1 MRILIATTQVPF
13 TSGGA
18 EIHADQLRNALIAA
32 GHEAEIVS
40 VPFKWYPPE
49 RILDHILANR
59 LLDLSES
66 NGVSIDRMI
75 GLRFPAYLIP
85 HPNKVVWILHQFRT
99 AYDLWDTPYN
109 DLIHY
114 PNGLQIRE
122 AIRRADRQFIPEAK
136 AVFANS
142 RNVAKR
148 LRRFCGIESTPLYH
162 PPQNAEHFHVSEA
175 EDYLFY
181 PSRLDPLKRQALV
194 LEALALTHLPVR
206 VCFAGIPDA
215 PAYASELKDLAR
227 KKQVHHRVEWLGFV
241 SEEEKRRYYSRA
253 RAVVFPP
260 LDEDYGYVTLE
271 AMLSSKPVITCTDS
285 GGPLEFIRHEETG
298 LISEPTPSALADAFD
313 RIWDNPKTAKSWGE
327 AGRELYDSMDITWSN
342 VTERLLA

>member
-1 MRILIATTQVPF
+1 MRILIATVQVPF

-18 EIHADQLRNALIAA
+18 EIHAEQLRNALTSE

-49 RILDHILANR
+49 RILDHILAYR

-66 NGVSIDRMI
+66 NGSPVDRII
-75 GLRFPAYLIP
+75 GLKFPAYLIS
-85 HPNKVVWILHQFRT
+85 HPNKVLWILHQYRT

-122 AIRRADRQFIPEAK
+122 AIHKIDRELIPEAK

-142 RNVAKR
+142 RNVTNR
-148 LRRFCGIESTPLYH
+148 LKQFCNIESTPLYH
-162 PPQNAEHFHVSEA
+162 PPHNAEHFYVSEP
-175 EDYLFY
+175 EDYIFY
-181 PSRLDPLKRQALV
+181 PSRLCPLKRQSLV
-194 LEALALTHLPVR
+194 LEALALTRFPVR
-206 VCFAGIPDA
+206 VCFAGVPDA
-215 PAYASELKDLAR
+215 PEYISELKDFAHR
-227 KKQVHHRVEWLGFV
+227 KKVYHRVKWLGFI

-253 RAVVFPP
+253 KAVVFPP

-298 LISEPTPSALADAFD
+298 LIVESTPSALADAFD
-313 RIWDNPKTAKSWGE
+313 RIWGNPKIVKSWGE
-327 AGRELYDSMDITWSN
+327 AGRELYNSMNITWAN
-342 VTERLLA
+342 VTERLLT

>member
-1 MRILIATTQVPF
+1 MRILIATVQVPF

-18 EIHADQLRNALIAA
+18 ETHVEQLQKALISE
-32 GHEAEIVS
+32 GHGVEIVS

-66 NGVSIDRMI
+66 NGSPIDRLI
-75 GLRFPAYLIP
+75 GMRFPAYLIS
-85 HPNKVVWILHQFRT
+85 HANKVIWIMHQYRT

-114 PNGLQIRE
+114 PNGVQVRE
-122 AIRRADRQFIPEAK
+122 AIRCADCKLIPEAK

-142 RNVAKR
+142 HNVAKR
-148 LRRFCGIESTPLYH
+148 LREFCGIESTPLYH
-162 PPQNAEHFHVSEA
+162 PPQNAEHFYVSKA
-175 EDYLFY
+175 EDYIFY
-181 PSRLDPLKRQALV
+181 PSRLCPLKRQTLV
-194 LEALALTHLPVR
+194 MEALALTRLPVR
-206 VCFAGIPDA
+206 VCFSGVPDA
-215 PAYASELKDLAR
+215 PEYASELKEIANR
-227 KKQVHHRVEWLGFV
+227 KQVGQRVKWLGFI
-241 SEEEKRRYYSRA
+241 SEEEKRERYA
-253 RAVVFPP
+253 KAKAIVFPP
-260 LDEDYGYVTLE
+260 VDEDYGYVTLE

-285 GGPLEFIRHEETG
+285 GGPLEFVRHEETG

-313 RIWDNPKTAKSWGE
+313 RIWDNSKVAKSWGE
-327 AGRELYDSMDITWSN
+327 SGRELYDSMDITWSN

>member
-1 MRILIATTQVPF
+1 MRILIATIQVPF

-18 EIHADQLRNALIAA
+18 EIHAEQLRNALISE

-49 RILDHILANR
+49 RILDHILAYR

-66 NGVSIDRMI
+66 NGSPIDRMI
-75 GLRFPAYLIP
+75 GLRFPAYLIS
-85 HPNKVVWILHQFRT
+85 HPNKVLWILHQYRT

-114 PNGLQIRE
+114 PNGAQVRE
-122 AIRRADRQFIPEAK
+122 AIRNIDRELIPEAK

-142 RNVAKR
+142 RNVTNR
-148 LRRFCGIESTPLYH
+148 LKRFCNIESAPLYH
-162 PPQNAEHFHVSEA
+162 PPQNAEHFYVSEP

-181 PSRLDPLKRQALV
+181 PSRLCPLKRQTLV
-194 LEALALTHLPVR
+194 LEALALTRFPVR
-206 VCFAGIPDA
+206 VCFAGVPDA
-215 PAYASELKDLAR
+215 PDYASELKDLAHR
-227 KKQVHHRVEWLGFV
+227 KQVHHRIKWLGFI
-241 SEEEKRRYYSRA
+241 SEEEKRRYYARA
-253 RAVVFPP
+253 KAVVFPP

-298 LISEPTPSALADAFD
+298 LISKPTPSALADAFD
-313 RIWDNPKTAKSWGE
+313 RIWDNPIIAKSWGE
-327 AGRELYDSMDITWSN
+327 AGRELYKSMNITWTN